1 MSLQNVMAFA
11 HKLDGD
17 QALQNQAKA
26 LAPGDTEGLL
36 KLASGL
42 GLEFTTQELKSV
54 LEHAAELNDEQL
66 DKMVGGFAD
75 GSVRPILIGLLLPAI
90 QPPSLN
96 SFFATPK

>member
-1 MSLQNVMAFA
+1 MSLDIVMHLA
-11 HKLDGD
+11 HRLDGD
-17 QALQNQAKA
+17 KDLKTQLRE
-26 LAPGDTEGLL
+26 LPLGDLKEMS

-54 LEHAAELNDEQL
+54 LDHAAELNDEQL

-75 GSVRPILIGLLLPAI
+75 GSVRPILIGLLLPMV